1 MKRVIVVTL
10 AALLVAVAALAGQS
24 SRLAVEADQVMVTY
38 QAALGAQQLT
48 GVSRAL
54 TGGVDEQP
62 GGGLK
67 IRLSVPVASFESG
80 TAGVD
85 ALFART
91 LEAKAFPA
99 ISFEGEAP
107 ASRKTGQFTVN
118 VIGTLT
124 VHGVAQRVAVPIK
137 VLRDGKTIFVMAAFP
152 VELGAYGLQ
161 APSIGGV
168 RVSPRVQ
175 IEVHALLRPTVV
187 QQG

>member
-1 MKRVIVVTL
+1 MKRLIVLTL
-10 AALLVAVAALAGQS
+10 AALAVAAAALAGTS

-38 QAALGAQQLT
+38 QTALGAQQLT
-48 GVSRAL
+48 GVSRGL
-54 TGGVDEQP
+54 VGGVDEQP

-85 ALFART
+85 ALFVRT
-91 LEAKAFPA
+91 LEGQKFPDVV
-99 ISFEGEAP
+99 FEGESA
-107 ASRKTGQFTVN
+107 ASRKSGQFTVS
-118 VIGTLT
+118 VTGTLT
-124 VHGVAQRVAVPIK
+124 VHGVSQRLTVPVK
-137 VLRDGKTIFVMAAFP
+137 VLRDGKTLFVKTAFP
-152 VELGAYGLQ
+152 VELSGHGVA

-175 IEVHALLRPTVV
+175 IEVHALLRQAVT